1 MVPELSARTTGLLV
15 AAHQPEPQLW
25 LHFASLKGACLM
37 IFVSLT
43 RLLVIWGLLVFVS
56 VQKQVQRQ
64 LKLRPSHSNAGIT
77 FITPNQSQPHS

>member
-1 MVPELSARTTGLLV
+1 MPALTMGLFV
-15 AAHQPEPQLW
+15 AAHQPEAQLW
-25 LHFASLKGACLM
+25 LRSASMKGACLM

-64 LKLRPSHSNAGIT
+64 LKLRPSHPDAGIT
-77 FITPNQSQPHS
+77 FITPNQSWPHS